1 MERLKA
7 AERYLDKCKD
17 QYRRFLN
24 EEIER
29 GNEEF
34 IKAMKLQYSRYHR
47 LREAIR
53 NDSVLAEKLIY
64 EATCKNSISTSSIGP
79 CWERYLLECYEER

>member
-7 AERYLDKCKD
+7 AERYIDKCKD

-29 GNEEF
+29 GNEEG

-47 LREAIR
+47 LRESIR
-53 NDSVLAEKLIY
+53 NDYVLAGKLID
-64 EATCKNSISTSSIGP
+64 EATYKNSICASSLGP